1 MSLSFSIPELLENPD
16 EYTKNISIILLGRF
30 IKKANKNYYETET
43 QLVPDAVYDIAFDNL
58 RLRSPDNPILNDIGF
73 TPSEAKVKLPYHMGS
88 MSKIKTQDAITA
100 WLKKYPGPF
109 VISDK
114 LDGASAILEYIG
126 GKPTLYSRGNGS
138 EGRNVSH
145 LLRDMTL
152 PHTISKDIALR
163 GELII
168 SKANFANHVDKYSNS
183 RSMVVGLMRNN
194 KAPAALV
201 QLIDFVVFEI
211 IEAESTSDTQLSRA
225 RHNGFKTCNFAIY
238 DNLKKQPMTNIRKY
252 LLSVLGEYKAK
263 SSYDIDGIIITDNN
277 IHARNMAGNPE
288 YSVAFKANGLG
299 HIVKVVNVDW
309 NISKHG
315 KIVPRIEIEP
325 VVIDGVKI
333 KFATG
338 YHAKFIVDNMIGN
351 ESLVRIVRS
360 GDVIPSII
368 EVLKQSAT
376 PIMPN
381 GIEYVWNDS
390 KVNIYVKNKG
400 DNADYEY
407 QQILNFFRTM
417 GVENMNAG
425 LIKKLI
431 NGGYNTITK
440 IYYITRAE
448 LLALDGFQAK
458 LADKI
463 YTNIHTAIDK
473 PHPLEVIMAA
483 SLKFGNGFGIRR
495 LKAITQRIHMVSTQP
510 ILIDTI
516 KEIEGFSTIT
526 ATQFVEKLPAFKQ
539 FMAEHPF
546 IKVAEAEA
554 TDMATISVGLF
565 FGKKI
570 LCTGFRDTQIIEYI
584 EKHNG
589 TIATTVSKTLYLLI
603 VKDEYATGVK
613 IEKAKKLG
621 VNIITKADFIDKH
634 KL

>member
-1 MSLSFSIPELLENPD
+1 MSFSIPELLENPD
-16 EYTKNISIILLGRF
+16 EYTKNISIILLGMF
-30 IKKANKNYYETET
+30 IKKANKNYYETEN
-43 QLVPDAVYDIAFDNL
+43 QLVPDVVYDIALDNL
-58 RLRSPDNPILNDIGF
+58 RLRSPDNPILNGIGF
-73 TPSEAKVKLPYHMGS
+73 TPSDEKVKLPYHMGS
-88 MSKIKTQDAITA
+88 MSKIKTQDAITT

-126 GKPTLYSRGNGS
+126 GKSTLYSRGNGS

-145 LLRDMTL
+145 LLRDMVL
-152 PHTISKDIALR
+152 PAISKDIALR

-168 SKANFANHVDKYSNS
+168 SKANFANHNDKYSNS

-211 IEAESTSDTQLSRA
+211 IDETTSDTQLTQA
-225 RHNGFKTCNFAIY
+225 QHDGFKTCNFSIY
-238 DNLKKQPMTNIRKY
+238 PTLKTQYMTDIRDY
-252 LLSVLGEYKAK
+252 LSSVLVEYKANA
-263 SSYDIDGIIITDNN
+263 SYDIDGIIITDNN
-277 IHARNMAGNPE
+277 IHTRNMTGNPE

-338 YHAKFIVDNMIGN
+338 YHAKFITDNKIGS

-368 EVLKQSAT
+368 EVLKQSAI
-376 PIMPN
+376 PIMPT

-400 DNADYEY
+400 ENADYEY

-431 NGGYNTITK
+431 NGGYNTISK
-440 IYYITRAE
+440 IYHITRAE

-463 YTNIHTAIDK
+463 YSNIHVAVDK
-473 PHPLEVIMAA
+473 PQPLEVVMAA

-495 LKAITQRIHMVSTQP
+495 LRAITQHIDLDLASSSH
-510 ILIDTI
+510 ILINKI
-516 KEIEGFSTIT
+516 KEIEGFSNIT
-526 ATQFVEKLPAFKQ
+526 ATQFVDNLPAFKQ
-539 FMAEHPF
+539 FMADHPF
-546 IKVAEAEA
+546 IKIGAKKKKFKIVG
-554 TDMATISVGLF
+554 GLF
-565 FGKKI
+565 AGKKV
-570 LCTGFRDTQIIEYI
+570 LLTGFRDAKIIDYI

-589 TIATTVSKTLYLLI
+589 TIATTISKTLDLLI
-603 VKDEYATGVK
+603 IKDDHATGVK
-613 IEKAKKLG
+613 IETAKELG
-621 VNIITKADFIDKH
+621 VPIITKETFINEH
-634 KL
+634 LT